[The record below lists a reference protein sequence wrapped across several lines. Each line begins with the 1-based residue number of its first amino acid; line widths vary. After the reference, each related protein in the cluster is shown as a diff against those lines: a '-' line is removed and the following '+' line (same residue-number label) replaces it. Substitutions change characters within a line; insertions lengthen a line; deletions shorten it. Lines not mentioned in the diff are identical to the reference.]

1 MGKAREVETLPP
13 LPGGKKCKIMYD
25 SYIFTVED
33 ESGAILVEVRGTCGI
48 QGQVDVIRE
57 GELVLVEGMFIHLV
71 SGNLSSPSPL
81 IHALNWRVRRL
92 PE

>member
-1 MGKAREVETLPP
+1 MGKARGVETLPP
-13 LPGGKKCKIMYD
+13 FSGGKKCKIMYD

-33 ESGAILVEVRGTCGI
+33 ESGAIRVEVRGACGI
-48 QGQVDVIRE
+48 QGQVDIIRE
-57 GELVLVEGMFIHLV
+57 GEPVLVEGIFIQLL

-81 IHALNWRVRRL
+81 IYAVNWGVRRL